1 MKKVLS
7 YTAGWDAE
15 NRLGYLT
22 VMDIENHKHVLGNL
36 ERDDFRMLLKL
47 LKEEEG
53 IFIDNNNWLVS
64 GWAPPDKH

>member
-7 YTAGWDAE
+7 YTAGWDAK

-22 VMDIENHKHVLGNL
+22 VVDDAQTNHVLGKL

-47 LKEEEG
+47 LKEEEEV
-53 IFIDNNNWLVS
+53 FIDDNNWLVS
-64 GWAPPDKH
+64 GWKPGSH

>member
-22 VMDIENHKHVLGNL
+22 VVDNEDENHVLGKL
-36 ERDDFRMLLKL
+36 ERDDFRMLLRL
-47 LKEEEG
+47 LKEEKEV
-53 IFIDNNNWLVS
+53 FIDNNNWLVS
-64 GWAPPDKH
+64 GWSPEDH